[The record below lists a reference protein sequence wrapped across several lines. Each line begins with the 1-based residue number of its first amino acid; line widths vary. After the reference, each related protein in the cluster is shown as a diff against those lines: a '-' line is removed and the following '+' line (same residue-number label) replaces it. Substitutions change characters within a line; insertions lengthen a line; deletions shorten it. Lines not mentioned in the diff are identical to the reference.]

1 MDPLVPES
9 VQQENEHE
17 IEDSKAISK
26 SGQERE
32 ENDGNEHLNEVVR
45 TFFGKF
51 RI

>member
-9 VQQENEHE
+9 GQQENEHE

-26 SGQERE
+26 SEQERE
-32 ENDGNEHLNEVVR
+32 ENDGSEHLNEAVR
-45 TFFGKF
+45 KVSGKL